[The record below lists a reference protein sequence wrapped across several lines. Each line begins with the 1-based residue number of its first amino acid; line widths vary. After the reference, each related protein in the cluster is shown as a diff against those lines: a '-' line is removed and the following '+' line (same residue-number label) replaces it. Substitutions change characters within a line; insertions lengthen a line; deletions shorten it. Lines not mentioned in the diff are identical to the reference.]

1 MKEFKGIDEALNL
14 FMSKFKD
21 NELWMQCDYCG
32 EKIIKNISDHECNK
46 KHPIEG
52 ELVDIGKI
60 YCKDTPKKG

>member
-1 MKEFKGIDEALNL
+1 
-14 FMSKFKD
+14 MSKFKD

-32 EKIIKNISDHECNK
+32 EKITKNISDHECNK

-60 YCKDTPKKG
+60 YCRDTPKKG

>member
-1 MKEFKGIDEALNL
+1 MKEFKGVDEALNL

-32 EKIIKNISDHECNK
+32 EKITKNISDHECDK
-46 KHPIEG
+46 KHSREG

-60 YCKDTPKKG
+60 YSKNTSKKG

>member
-52 ELVDIGKI
+52 ELVDIGQI
-60 YCKDTPKKG
+60 YCRDTPKKG